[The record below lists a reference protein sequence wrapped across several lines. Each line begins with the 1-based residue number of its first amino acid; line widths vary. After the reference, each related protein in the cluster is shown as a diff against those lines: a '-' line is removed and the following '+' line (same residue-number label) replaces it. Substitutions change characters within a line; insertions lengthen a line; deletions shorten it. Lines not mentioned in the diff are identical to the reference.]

1 MGRVIHTEIYESL
14 TEMIDAA
21 LKPAAVGVRRSSRVV
36 CDTETDTK
44 TKKRYGTTKWYGTPN
59 FEAAVQLAQEGWSGP
74 RKQVQSTVTEVMD
87 ALGSDDSWSTVG
99 PQMTYDLT
107 GGAPDV
113 GLFMAGEPECMVN
126 FIMAS
131 ECPSVRIMASASYL
145 ARVEVE
151 YVLARGA
158 VISALVEAL
167 HAAGVSVELWGSLS
181 SKNEHGEIADMFVR
195 VKSYGDP
202 LDMDQVMFVFAH
214 PSFARRIG
222 FAAKETLP
230 RDVVWSQHYGLN
242 GRSYSNS
249 CLPGDLSPIGE
260 FDLVIGP
267 NQGHDDP
274 IVRDPIGWVRDTIK
288 QLKGEAG

>member
-14 TEMIDAA
+14 TEMVDAA
-21 LKPAAVGVRRSSRVV
+21 LKPAAAGVRRISRERG
-36 CDTETDTK
+36 D
-44 TKKRYGTTKWYGTPN
+44 RKWYGTPN
-59 FEAAVQLAQEGWSGP
+59 FDAAVRLAQEGWSGP

-99 PQMTYDLT
+99 PQMAYDVT

-113 GLFMAGEPECMVN
+113 GLFMTGEPECMVN
-126 FIMAS
+126 FIVAN
-131 ECPSVRIMASASYL
+131 ERPSVRIMASASYL
-145 ARVEVE
+145 SAVRAEH
-151 YVLARGA
+151 VLARGA

-167 HAAGVSVELWGSLS
+167 HAAGVGVELWGCLS
-181 SKNEHGEIADMFVR
+181 TRNEGGEIADMFVR
-195 VKSYGDP
+195 VKSYEDP

-222 FAAKETLP
+222 FGAKETLP
-230 RDVVWSQHYGLN
+230 RHVAWSQHYGLN
-242 GRSYSNS
+242 RRSYGRSCS
-249 CLPGDLSPIGE
+249 PGDLSPIGE

-267 NQGHDDP
+267 NQGEGDP